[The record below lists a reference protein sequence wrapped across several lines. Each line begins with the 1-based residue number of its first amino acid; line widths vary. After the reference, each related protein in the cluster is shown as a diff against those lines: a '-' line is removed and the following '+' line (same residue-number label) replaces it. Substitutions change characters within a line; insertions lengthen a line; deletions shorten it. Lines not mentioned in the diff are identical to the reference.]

1 MKIYD
6 IVNEGPKEWIARK
19 FADRAARKAAE
30 KAAEAALK
38 AERELVA
45 RELEQ
50 YAPHIEDLA
59 RQYAKDIIKAE
70 KRLGERPLF
79 RDTGTPPGAS
89 PIKKDWLDDKAPEL
103 AKKDPAVQ
111 EAIRRKIK
119 ERADELE
126 GIHTGRIKPETKP
139 PEPEVKTEPKV
150 KKEPEVKNK
159 KEEPPP
165 TKKPDEEVAGEGFK
179 LTWTGTANAVMA
191 LFGMGQIVRNAWN
204 EIADL
209 KKLRDDGTYTQD
221 QYDSKWRMRIERAIL
236 EMIAAGI
243 GLRLLK
249 LLAAGPPAWLVAKLR
264 NSFKLTASAT
274 AGEGTFFTIG
284 IASAAFWNYVLN
296 AIEDPENYNST
307 PMVGKDGGPATGY
320 DDDKIDLKKAKWQ
333 QIIARHWKDSFNW
346 LAWNLVDTPL
356 KGAWD
361 FTWEKGDTSWL
372 VEMWGEFVSREEA
385 NKRAQDQGSVVPP
398 PASISTAPPA
408 AELPSEKQS
417 GQDEV
422 KPGWQ
427 RAQDDDEAKAAW
439 EKLMGNK

>member
-6 IVNEGPKEWIARK
+6 IINEGPKEWIARK

-30 KAAEAALK
+30 KSAEAALK

-150 KKEPEVKNK
+150 KKEPEVKK
-159 KEEPPP
+159 K
-165 TKKPDEEVAGEGFK
+165 KKPDVDPEVDATLKKPKGNWGFTATVNALMLAWGVTEIVDSNLNSITRLENALNSGQITNEQFETEKRLRIQRMFVEISLSAAPLGVLKYLASGKPGFK
-179 LTWTGTANAVMA
+179 DLALKAMPGGAIKKILSIATTGFWV
-191 LFGMGQIVRNAWN
+191 
-204 EIADL
+204 
-209 KKLRDDGTYTQD
+209 Y
-221 QYDSKWRMRIERAIL
+221 
-236 EMIAAGI
+236 
-243 GLRLLK
+243 LLK
-249 LLAAGPPAWLVAKLR
+249 IVQDPAAYTSAFPQGGTRPDPNSSGEALSAAAYKDGMSWIAVSIIDPPIRGLWKYLDEK
-264 NSFKLTASAT
+264 SGDWLTARY
-274 AGEGTFFTIG
+274 GE
-284 IASAAFWNYVLN
+284 YL
-296 AIEDPENYNST
+296 
-307 PMVGKDGGPATGY
+307 
-320 DDDKIDLKKAKWQ
+320 
-333 QIIARHWKDSFNW
+333 
-346 LAWNLVDTPL
+346 
-356 KGAWD
+356 
-361 FTWEKGDTSWL
+361 
-372 VEMWGEFVSREEA
+372 SRDEA
-385 NKRAQDQGSVVPP
+385 NKRAKDSGSSVQQPP
-398 PASISTAPPA
+398 ESSVSTAPPA
-408 AELPSEKQS
+408 AEISSDKQS

-427 RAQDDDEAKAAW
+427 RAQDDDDAKAAW